1 MNKNNKSQDKSNL
14 KYQLNQHV
22 SVNMGHNYCIVSCSK
37 HRLPDLVDTIDKMI
51 SKRWQ
56 ITSGLTSD
64 DGLVFQTLTKSTNV

>member
-37 HRLPDLVDTIDKMI
+37 HRLPDLVDTIDK
-51 SKRWQ
+51 
-56 ITSGLTSD
+56 
-64 DGLVFQTLTKSTNV
+64 